1 MKPDESL
8 FKTHL
13 EEAPFQ
19 SGCDAGKWGLLGEI
33 VWPNATIWVRADEQL
48 LPSGKVHLK
57 FTLDGYPA
65 NAPTASPW
73 DVERNEKAGNG
84 LRPKITGKYA
94 KVFRSDWMAGAALYA
109 PCDRIAMPGHETWQK
124 QFPAWW
130 WQPHFTI
137 RKYLEFVHICL
148 NSIRT

>member
-73 DVERNEKAGNG
+73 TLSEMKKQGMDCDQKLLANMQKYFDPTGWLARHCTRLVIALPCQGMKLGRNSFLLGGGN
-84 LRPKITGKYA
+84 
-94 KVFRSDWMAGAALYA
+94 
-109 PCDRIAMPGHETWQK
+109 RISQSE
-124 QFPAWW
+124 
-130 WQPHFTI
+130 
-137 RKYLEFVHICL
+137 
-148 NSIRT
+148 SIWSSSTYV